1 MAAAA
6 AEVTSHFAQRRKM
19 AAAATIPFFILFVAA
34 LAAAAVLFLVFK
46 LADRAS
52 LSLASCEGAPA
63 HQSRSRFGVPKV
75 KPFLLGSAPAFQVQ
89 FRQLIWP
96 NIEANKGR
104 RVERKERANERAS
117 RRSQFQPH
125 DDVFPIKVVALLRV
139 IKPLR

>member
-1 MAAAA
+1 
-6 AEVTSHFAQRRKM
+6 M

-89 FRQLIWP
+89 LRQLIWP